1 MHGKA
6 TSNGAVIEG
15 DVVLKNGLW
24 EKWSAIRFKTNEASE
39 EQLLSNQE
47 IIGKCWYPN
56 MSYGLDSLAQT
67 QSILFSNVTV
77 WTNENEGIL
86 KESDVLIE
94 NGKIAQIGKSLNAN
108 DKDVKVIEGTGM
120 HLTSGII
127 DEHSHIAISK
137 GVNEGGQ
144 AISAEVSISDV
155 VNSDDINIY
164 RQLAGG
170 NLFAIASW
178 FGKSNWWTISY
189 CKTKMGR
196 ITRKN
201 AGR

>member
-1 MHGKA
+1 
-6 TSNGAVIEG
+6 
-15 DVVLKNGLW
+15 
-24 EKWSAIRFKTNEASE
+24 
-39 EQLLSNQE
+39 
-47 IIGKCWYPN
+47 
-56 MSYGLDSLAQT
+56 
-67 QSILFSNVTV
+67 
-77 WTNENEGIL
+77 
-86 KESDVLIE
+86 
-94 NGKIAQIGKSLNAN
+94 
-108 DKDVKVIEGTGM
+108 M